1 MQPHKY
7 LGMLLALSVSV
18 LLYADNTPTIIAR
31 SQGRT
36 SPLKVAGL
44 SGKVHLTEQ
53 KNYVNLDA
61 TAEYGQTFR
70 SHRIARSLFG
80 DDVTGASTILVQGSS
95 VANRDARAW
104 LADYFYLPPD
114 YNSYFCVQPKVQ
126 TFAANLDLFV
136 GLDEVLQG
144 LYFRA
149 HGPITWSKWSLNFD
163 EPCSVITTGSYS
175 AGYFDTNGMANA
187 QLLHTFGEY
196 ASGNAPLAVAGPSAL
211 ANLGFV
217 GSVSFEGL
225 SFAQIERC
233 ARTRTGFADL
243 RLELGYD
250 FLQSDNY
257 HLGVNVQVVAPA
269 GSRREAR
276 FAFDSVIG
284 NGNHWEV
291 GGGLTGHYTF
301 WKCDDETKTF
311 SFYVDASVT
320 HINNARE
327 QRTFDLCGRP
337 NSRYMLA
344 EKVATPVNLLRA
356 TSQTTDTGLNN
367 VSTPIAQFQGVFAP
381 VANLTTLDVYVRADL
396 QADISAMFNFTCAN
410 WGVDLG
416 YNFWT
421 RTREKINLRGNTTS
435 DCCPSLCTQP
445 NTWALKGDA
454 RVFGFLTEDLE
465 VGDVNLP
472 QNTPVALSA
481 TECGATIHQGTNATA
496 TNGTHCA
503 GSPTLQNC
511 GIDTPL
517 FAFAFDTAFNEVA
530 EPVAHSPNLT
540 AVSDLINTSVTP
552 KFINCCDINLQ
563 ATKGM
568 SNSFFANANYTW
580 DRQTWKPYLGI
591 GGQVEFGSHSN
602 SNDSCSASTSSESTP
617 ACSTPCD
624 PIACCQTNCS
634 DAMKCSLSQ
643 WAVWLKGGV
652 NFD

>member
-1 MQPHKY
+1 MQHQKFF
-7 LGMLLALSVSV
+7 GMLLALIVSAA
-18 LLYADNTPTIIAR
+18 LYADNTPTIIAR

-175 AGYFDTNGMANA
+175 AGYFDPNGMTNA

-196 ASGNAPLAVAGPSAL
+196 ASGNTPVAISYAPNYLQSSAHPNALSLGDVA
-211 ANLGFV
+211 
-217 GSVSFEGL
+217 FESL
-225 SFAQIERC
+225 KFAQIERC

-344 EKVATPVNLLRA
+344 SKIVPTILPMLGSDTRTGNPASKVTVF
-356 TSQTTDTGLNN
+356 
-367 VSTPIAQFQGVFAP
+367 PIAQFQGLYAP
-381 VANLTTLDVYVRADL
+381 VANLTTLDVNVRADL

-454 RVFGFLTEDLE
+454 RMFGFEAGSPG
-465 VGDVNLP
+465 VA
-472 QNTPVALSA
+472 VALSA

-496 TNGTHCA
+496 ASSSSHCTGTPA
-503 GSPTLQNC
+503 LQNC
-511 GIDTPL
+511 GVDNPMY
-517 FAFAFDTAFNEVA
+517 A
-530 EPVAHSPNLT
+530 EENQGALNTFLALYFSPDSTLALIPSNQ
-540 AVSDLINTSVTP
+540 INTSSTP
-552 KFINCCDINLQ
+552 KYINCCDINLQ

-568 SNSFFANANYTW
+568 SNTMFANANYTW
-580 DRQTWKPYLGI
+580 DKQTWKPYLGI

-602 SNDSCSASTSSESTP
+602 SNDSCSASSESTP